1 MAKNMNNDSVNLSD
15 YSGKMPTK
23 RRSRRVK
30 GRAIINTLASLVLI
44 FSIAMISFTFILDM
58 RPVAGAPVNDGYEEV
73 PTSEHAG
80 VSYILVT
87 GLDVSASLTDIILI
101 ACIDHEKNTMNL
113 LQIPRDIFI
122 GADITYGKINGVYG
136 EPRPGEKGIDA
147 LRRRINST
155 LGIPI
160 DHYVTFTLAGFR
172 KIIDAVG
179 GVPLNITQKDGLNV
193 ENHVEGTWI
202 HLDPG
207 MNTLD
212 GIKAEGFMRKRYGYE
227 RDGYGLGDISRVQ
240 QQRIFYAAV
249 AEKMK
254 DINLVQMLKIATTCY
269 DDITTSM
276 SVNEMLSYAKEVKE
290 IEMEQMHIETIPG
303 QFATYNDI
311 SYYSVHKQE
320 YVNLYNEYFNP
331 YGNQLMASN
340 IGIQELHVIL
350 GEYEEES
357 VVTNGGTLQDI
368 MKAVEA
374 KGKENHGD

>member
-1 MAKNMNNDSVNLSD
+1 
-15 YSGKMPTK
+15 
-23 RRSRRVK
+23 
-30 GRAIINTLASLVLI
+30 
-44 FSIAMISFTFILDM
+44 
-58 RPVAGAPVNDGYEEV
+58 
-73 PTSEHAG
+73 
-80 VSYILVT
+80 
-87 GLDVSASLTDIILI
+87 
-101 ACIDHEKNTMNL
+101 
-113 LQIPRDIFI
+113 
-122 GADITYGKINGVYG
+122 
-136 EPRPGEKGIDA
+136 
-147 LRRRINST
+147 
-155 LGIPI
+155 
-160 DHYVTFTLAGFR
+160 
-172 KIIDAVG
+172 
-179 GVPLNITQKDGLNV
+179 
-193 ENHVEGTWI
+193 
-202 HLDPG
+202 